1 MTGTTV
7 AHTDTKKVVICNWYN
22 RVEVLLSYSWKKQIN
37 YVFPTCL
44 QISASFSMC
53 EIGSQVC
60 VCMTVYKAQ
69 VQVS

>member
-1 MTGTTV
+1 MLTSKPGIVYFYTDSLMTGTTV
-7 AHTDTKKVVICNWYN
+7 AHTDTKKIVICNWYN
-22 RVEVLLSYSWKKQIN
+22 RVA
-37 YVFPTCL
+37 CL
-44 QISASFSMC
+44 PISASFSMC